1 MAEQRENSVLFSL
14 KELRRIEDDRIRQEE
29 ADVQARAEAE
39 RRSREDAERRA
50 REEVERRRR
59 DEEDRVRRI
68 EEEKM
73 AHEREGNMRL
83 QEAER
88 RARVEAETRLQEE
101 RMRLEIQHQKHK
113 SPMPIVLAVAGVLV
127 LVGGIIVYKVNV
139 AAEERRVAELRAK
152 EETAA
157 AEAARIKREADEKLH
172 QLEKLI
178 AEKEKALATAKTD
191 DERAQIRRDIER
203 AREGR
208 RASPPRSRQSAE
220 TPPPPPPR
228 AGIREKKKI
237 SDDPLEGLKL

>member
-1 MAEQRENSVLFSL
+1 MPEQRENSVLFSL

-29 ADVQARAEAE
+29 TDAQARVEAE

-50 REEVERRRR
+50 RDEVERRRR

-68 EEEKM
+68 EEEKL

-101 RMRLEIQHQKHK
+101 RMRLEIQHKKHK
-113 SPMPIVLAVAGVLV
+113 SPMPIVLAVAGVMV
-127 LVGGIIVYKVNV
+127 LVGGIIVYKVN
-139 AAEERRVAELRAK
+139 ASAEEKRVASELKAK
-152 EETAA
+152 EEAA
-157 AEAARIKREADEKLH
+157 QEAARIKRDADERLR
-172 QLEKLI
+172 QLEKVI

-208 RASPPRSRQSAE
+208 RAAPARTRQPVEA
-220 TPPPPPPR
+220 PPPPPPR
-228 AGIREKKKI
+228 AGVREKKKI